1 MQDGITL
8 IIFALV
14 TWLYFDRPLS
24 WMQGV
29 GFAVIALGA
38 PLMFQGNP

>member
-24 WMQGV
+24 WMQG
-29 GFAVIALGA
+29 GA
-38 PLMFQGNP
+38 SL

>member
-24 WMQGV
+24 WMQR
-29 GFAVIALGA
+29 ASL
-38 PLMFQGNP
+38 